1 MYAGDKTVQIRVRI
15 TPDQVSRL
23 DTQAALAG
31 VCRSEYLRAALVEQV
46 SRDESVHEA
55 RETT

>member
-15 TPDQVSRL
+15 SPEQVSRL

-31 VCRSEYLRAALVEQV
+31 VNRSEYLRTALVEQV
-46 SRDESVHEA
+46 SRDESIREA
-55 RETT
+55 REST